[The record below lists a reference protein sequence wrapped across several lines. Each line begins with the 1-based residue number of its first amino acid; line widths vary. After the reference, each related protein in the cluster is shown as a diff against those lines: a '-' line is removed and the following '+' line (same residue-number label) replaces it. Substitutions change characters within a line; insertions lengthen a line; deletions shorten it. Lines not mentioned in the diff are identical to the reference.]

1 MQLPF
6 FCAWNLARQRLSANL
21 KYFARARQR
30 LSANLKYFSS
40 LSASQR
46 DICPLLPSLF
56 ISLPPPS
63 YYTIKTWAC
72 QEKYEKNLK
81 KFLKKLSQLLDKTYF
96 ALYNIYHEKRKN
108 NRKSQKT
115 KQESFTKRDCW

>member
-81 KFLKKLSQLLDKTYF
+81 KIFEKTF
-96 ALYNIYHEKRKN
+96 AIAWQNLFRLI
-108 NRKSQKT
+108 
-115 KQESFTKRDCW
+115 